1 MLSPLVNASLSFI
14 KLILIVFLVY
24 APLHQINKLFIMKIN
39 KLLFLISLSLGF
51 ASTEINA
58 QSPLPIHVGI
68 KGGANYSDMPSS
80 GGFNLKDG
88 AGYFGGAM
96 ARFDVGRFYIQNEI
110 LYSEKSSKIE
120 KTPLLESRNIKW
132 KSVEIPLVVGYKVL
146 DLTTMNVRVFG
157 GGVCSYVIDESISG
171 FNHFKNAY
179 KKFDKSNIGYQVG
192 AGIEMWKFTV
202 DLIYQGGLNNVSKDF
217 NSKVNSFSLSIG
229 YFIL

>member
-1 MLSPLVNASLSFI
+1 MDPLVNASLSFI

-39 KLLFLISLSLGF
+39 KLLFLIILTLGF
-51 ASTEINA
+51 VSTEINA
-58 QSPLPIHVGI
+58 QSPFPIHIGL
-68 KGGANYSDMPSS
+68 KGGANYSDLSSS
-80 GGFNLKDG
+80 GGFNLQDG
-88 AGYFGGAM
+88 VGYFGGTM
-96 ARFDVGRFYIQNEI
+96 ERFDVGRFYIQNEI
-110 LYSEKSSKIE
+110 LFSEKSAKIE

-132 KSVEIPLVVGYKVL
+132 KSVEVPLIVGYKVL

-157 GGVCSYVIDESISG
+157 GGVYSYVIDESISG

-179 KKFDKSNIGYQVG
+179 KKFDKYNIGYQVG

-202 DLIYQGGLNNVSKDF
+202 DLIYQGGLNNVSKGF
-217 NSKVNSFSLSIG
+217 NSKINSFSLSIG

>member
-1 MLSPLVNASLSFI
+1 
-14 KLILIVFLVY
+14 
-24 APLHQINKLFIMKIN
+24 MKIN

-51 ASTEINA
+51 VATEINA

-68 KGGANYSDMPSS
+68 KGGANYSELSS
-80 GGFNLKDG
+80 SNGFNLKDG

-96 ARFDVGRFYIQNEI
+96 ARFDIGKFYIQNEI
-110 LYSEKSSKIE
+110 LYNEKSSKIE
-120 KTPLLESRNIKW
+120 KIPLLEFRNIKW
-132 KSVEIPLVVGYKVL
+132 NSVEVPLIVGYKVL
-146 DLTTMNVRVFG
+146 DLTTMSVRVFG
-157 GGVCSYVIDESISG
+157 GGVYSCVIDESISG

-179 KKFDKSNIGYQVG
+179 KNFDKSNIGYQVG
-192 AGIEMWKFTV
+192 AGIDMWKFTV